1 MAKGNPSSNYPAAK
15 LSQVPDIGK
24 YMGRLD
30 EIMELPPCKKS
41 EPEEVKKRIGM
52 MFKFCE
58 EEERRPTVELLSAF
72 LGVSRVALWKW
83 QRDEESEAGRLIE
96 RAKAIIN
103 AFITELAMSG
113 KAPYQYV
120 IWNQKNNEGYRD
132 VVEIVPGT
140 VEKDL
145 PDKEKIIKSLP
156 DVLPGEN
163 DNDDFL
169 DEV

>member
-1 MAKGNPSSNYPAAK
+1 
-15 LSQVPDIGK
+15 
-24 YMGRLD
+24 
-30 EIMELPPCKKS
+30 
-41 EPEEVKKRIGM
+41 

-132 VVEIVPGT
+132 VVEIVPGS